1 MADII
6 VPAPHAYSA
15 VKRAKHIS
23 FIGRDCSHS
32 FPLRSPAPGGGLSAG
47 QRAMFPL
54 ISAATI
60 VPVLFIGVAGQTSL
74 AALLVGGFF
83 LGVVY
88 RRRVP
93 LS

>member
-1 MADII
+1 
-6 VPAPHAYSA
+6 
-15 VKRAKHIS
+15 
-23 FIGRDCSHS
+23 
-32 FPLRSPAPGGGLSAG
+32 
-47 QRAMFPL
+47 MFPL